1 MKKELNSGLFGD
13 GNATAE
19 KIFEKRNGENSQ
31 LLMEQRIAEL
41 RVQMNSLSDHL
52 AKVVSQINEFIKSSH
67 HKFERVQTALQH
79 LEQNDQNLN
88 HESTQKFNSVQN
100 KLTERRTLDTKVQE
114 LIDRHNG
121 SLKTYEVRLNQMQ
134 KLLAEREAQVMSA
147 QSTLN
152 EAKMEITRLKRF

>member
-100 KLTERRTLDTKVQE
+100 KLTERRTLDMKVQE

-152 EAKMEITRLKRF
+152 EAKMAIPRLKRF